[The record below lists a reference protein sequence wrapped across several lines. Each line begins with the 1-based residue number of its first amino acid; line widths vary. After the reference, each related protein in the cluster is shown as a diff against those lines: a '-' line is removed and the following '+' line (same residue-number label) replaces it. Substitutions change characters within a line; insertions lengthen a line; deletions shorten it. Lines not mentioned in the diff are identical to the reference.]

1 MGKIDSFLVDM
12 ESHVKNANICKDI
25 IIERLLKDGI
35 IDQEVANDYM
45 EKYQIVIVKKTWF
58 KKWMDK
64 FSDNKE
70 DFYVYKLVK
79 FEY

>member
-12 ESHVKNANICKDI
+12 KSHVKNANIGKDI

-70 DFYVYKLVK
+70 DFYVYKLIK

>member
-1 MGKIDSFLVDM
+1 
-12 ESHVKNANICKDI
+12 
-25 IIERLLKDGI
+25 
-35 IDQEVANDYM
+35 M